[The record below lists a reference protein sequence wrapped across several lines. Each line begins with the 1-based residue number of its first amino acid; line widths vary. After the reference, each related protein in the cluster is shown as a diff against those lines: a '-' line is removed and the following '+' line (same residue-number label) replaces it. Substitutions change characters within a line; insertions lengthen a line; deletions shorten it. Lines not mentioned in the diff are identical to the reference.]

1 MVWSKHY
8 ARQNVIGKKEMQRR
22 FPGIFPVLGAVRS
35 TIYLCHHCNKPF
47 PVPVT
52 GVAVGRQVNRCWR
65 KLHVA
70 CFLGEDPVRACPA
83 HDVCAALD
91 APHVC
96 TP

>member
-52 GVAVGRQVNRCWR
+52 GVAVGRQVNRS
-65 KLHVA
+65 LA
-70 CFLGEDPVRACPA
+70 SITANSASGGMTL
-83 HDVCAALD
+83 
-91 APHVC
+91 
-96 TP
+96 